1 MGVAEN
7 PGKLGPQLPGAALM
21 AMILPEAG
29 VHPGN
34 VSLDIAWRQIVS
46 AQARKA
52 AGAGMSQSPIRL
64 GNRRTC

>member
-7 PGKLGPQLPGAALM
+7 PGKLGPQLPGADLM

-34 VSLDIAWRQIVS
+34 VSLHVGHVRTNGPKEAIDED
-46 AQARKA
+46 RKD
-52 AGAGMSQSPIRL
+52 
-64 GNRRTC
+64 RR